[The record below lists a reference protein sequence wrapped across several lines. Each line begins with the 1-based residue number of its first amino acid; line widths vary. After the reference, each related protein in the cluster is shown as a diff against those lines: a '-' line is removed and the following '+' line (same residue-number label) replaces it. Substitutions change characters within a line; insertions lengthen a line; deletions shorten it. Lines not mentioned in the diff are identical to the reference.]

1 MKKAPSPHKP
11 ILIALVTLILL
22 LLLAAC
28 GPPPTPSATDIPPP
42 TNTPDPNNWPVF
54 ADPWGRYSVHYPS
67 TWHTYPAG
75 SDATGYATTIT
86 TIDLTTSGEPSR
98 EIDVTPD
105 QFAIWFTFDTTDT
118 GVNLIS
124 WLEGRLHPGGFV
136 IQRTEETV
144 AGSPA
149 VVELLDL
156 QNGQQAKIIHFST
169 SSGVLSIFAQPMGT
183 PNAELFELLLT
194 TVSFQ

>member
-1 MKKAPSPHKP
+1 
-11 ILIALVTLILL
+11 
-22 LLLAAC
+22 
-28 GPPPTPSATDIPPP
+28 
-42 TNTPDPNNWPVF
+42 VF